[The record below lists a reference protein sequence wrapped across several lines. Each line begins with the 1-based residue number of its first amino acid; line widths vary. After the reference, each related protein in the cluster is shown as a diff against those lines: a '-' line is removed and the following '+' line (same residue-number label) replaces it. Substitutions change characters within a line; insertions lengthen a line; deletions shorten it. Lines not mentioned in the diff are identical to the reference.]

1 MAAIYKITNLVN
13 NKIYIGQTINS
24 IDKRFKQHLSQVNC
38 ANICSA
44 LYSAFTKYGKENF
57 IIESIV
63 SGEYSREELNELEI
77 FYIKKFDSLSP
88 NGYNLQ
94 SGGNSFMVVESVKKQ
109 TSEKLKGREITWK
122 AKVSEG
128 LKKIWLNKEYREK
141 QTLQRHEKRGK
152 YREGIQKPLRINLN
166 VELINKM
173 YANGDTVYKIAKYFN
188 VSFYTI
194 KKRIRNEN
202 R

>member
-1 MAAIYKITNLVN
+1 MSVIYKITNLVN

-24 IDKRFKQHLSQVNC
+24 IDKRLKKHLSQVNC
-38 ANICSA
+38 TNICSA
-44 LYSAFTKYGKENF
+44 LYSAFKKYGKENF
-57 IIESIV
+57 IIEIV
-63 SGEYSREELNELEI
+63 INGEYSKEELNQLEM
-77 FYIKKFDSLSP
+77 FYIKKFNSLSP

-122 AKVSEG
+122 NKVSDG
-128 LKKIWLNKEYREK
+128 VKKLWQNKEYREK
-141 QTLQRHEKRGK
+141 QILQKHKKRGK
-152 YREGIQKPLRINLN
+152 YREGIIKPFRINLDN
-166 VELINKM
+166 ELITKM
-173 YANGDTVYKIAKYFN
+173 YSNGDTIYKIAKYFN

-194 KKRIRNEN
+194 KKRIKNEN

>member
-1 MAAIYKITNLVN
+1 MSVIYKITNLVN

-24 IDKRFKQHLSQVNC
+24 IDKRLKKHLSQVNC
-38 ANICSA
+38 TNICSA
-44 LYSAFTKYGKENF
+44 LYSAFKKYGKENF
-57 IIESIV
+57 IIEIV
-63 SGEYSREELNELEI
+63 INGEYSKEELNQLEM
-77 FYIKKFDSLSP
+77 FYIKKFNSLSP

-122 AKVSEG
+122 NKVSDG
-128 LKKIWLNKEYREK
+128 VKKLWQNKEYREK
-141 QTLQRHEKRGK
+141 QILQKHKKRGK
-152 YREGIQKPLRINLN
+152 YREGIIKPFRINLDN
-166 VELINKM
+166 ELINKM
-173 YANGDTVYKIAKYFN
+173 YSNGDTIYKIAKYFN

-194 KKRIRNEN
+194 KKRIKNEN